1 MSNVYLVIV
10 LDIVSLRH
18 CHCVYPVIVL
28 AIVSLRHCHCHCVYL
43 VIVLDKGFDAT
54 EGEDE
59 VSSSNLACLLALV
72 SRPGNN
78 RNCHF

>member
-18 CHCVYPVIVL
+18 CHCVYPV
-28 AIVSLRHCHCHCVYL
+28 SLCRCHCVYL

-72 SRPGNN
+72 GRPETETYK
-78 RNCHF
+78 